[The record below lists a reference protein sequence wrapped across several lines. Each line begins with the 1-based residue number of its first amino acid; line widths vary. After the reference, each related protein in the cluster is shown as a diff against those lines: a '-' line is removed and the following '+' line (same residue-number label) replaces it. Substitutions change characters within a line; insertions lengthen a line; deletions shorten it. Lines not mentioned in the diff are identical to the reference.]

1 MWYDISFRQADSSHK
16 LIKLAFHFKC
26 HGSTAHFMYVCAV
39 RHLTLCHFISFLF
52 MFTSRIPF
60 ALNTLQRFSFFFTI
74 VTSNPWLVELLTIA
88 SSDDARSFSQVYF
101 NFRVHLTLR
110 VSHAR
115 NTDTTVDLLSCP
127 VNFFHTKF
135 CKFRHCWLWSR
146 WHWNLFFICFS

>member
-1 MWYDISFRQADSSHK
+1 MPWQYRSFH
-16 LIKLAFHFKC
+16 
-26 HGSTAHFMYVCAV
+26 VCV
-39 RHLTLCHFISFLF
+39 RSA
-52 MFTSRIPF
+52 
-60 ALNTLQRFSFFFTI
+60 ALNTVPLYFLSFHVHLTDTFCAEHLTAFQFFFTI

-135 CKFRHCWLWSR
+135 CKFRHCWL
-146 WHWNLFFICFS
+146 